1 MRDKAFFRSE
11 VIPLLLVLLGVV
23 IYSVV
28 YSFITVAKFN
38 AYNATIFD
46 LGVNAQILYGV
57 FHGGVSLTP
66 GSPNFI
72 NTGKMIYLVLAP
84 FYNLYPH
91 EQVLLVFQSVWIA
104 LGAVPIYFLVR
115 KNIGDNL
122 IAVLLALSWLLY
134 YPMSGVNWFDFH
146 LMALFPTFLLLG
158 IMFLEY
164 KKWKLAFIFLVLA
177 TITDFLIPLVMIFF
191 SLILLYRRVKG
202 ERETS
207 YTKLAVS
214 LIVISIAILVLT
226 NVLNGISYTTGYAYN
241 PATQV
246 SVFRSDYLQIAL
258 YLFRILLPLGFVSF
272 LAPEYLSL
280 LIPFFTL
287 ATVSRYQPYVS
298 TMFLQ
303 YPSLTAPIV
312 FIAAIEGI
320 RKLNHI
326 QWRYP
331 LKSRLRKFAVAI
343 IFVNFIL
350 AIFVTP
356 AGNLATNGIYN
367 SQAGY
372 IITGSHGIYDTGSEI
387 TQDTYVNSMNEL
399 VSLIPQGS
407 SVFAQNNLP
416 QLAQGRDIVMP
427 SVILSNST
435 HTLWPEYALVD
446 PYNSFFVNPVFPGE
460 DKNVNAMNAFN
471 LLYSSGMY
479 GILAESS
486 GIILLKN
493 HYSKDP
499 VLFNGQEYNFSLATL
514 QVPINVNLTN
524 ESGVYYLENLIHSTA
539 WYGPYITMPPGLYYI
554 NISLKSSHLIDND
567 SIVFQTSSFLENS
580 LNTTILLQKIINGS
594 SFNKAGYMNISMKLI
609 LNRYFTNIEFRGV
622 AATWSTPLS
631 LSYINIH
638 QISWSQ

>member
-11 VIPLLLVLLGVV
+11 VFPLLLVLLGVA

-46 LGVNAQILYGV
+46 LGVNAQFLYGV

-104 LGAVPIYFLVR
+104 LGTIPIYFLVK

-164 KKWKLAFIFLVLA
+164 KKWKLGFIFLVLA

-202 ERETS
+202 EREAS

-214 LIVISIAILVLT
+214 LIVISIAILVIT
-226 NVLNGISYTTGYAYN
+226 NTLNGISYTTGYTYSS
-241 PATQV
+241 ATQV
-246 SVFRSDYLQIAL
+246 SVFKSDYLQVAL
-258 YLFRILLPLGFVSF
+258 YLLRILLPLGFISF
-272 LAPEYLSL
+272 LAPGYLSL

-303 YPSLTAPIV
+303 YPALTAPII
-312 FIAAIEGI
+312 FISAVKGI
-320 RKLNHI
+320 GKLKKI
-326 QWRYP
+326 RWRFVVKP
-331 LKSRLRKFAVAI
+331 HLKTIAVAI
-343 IFVNFIL
+343 IFLNFVL
-350 AIFVTP
+350 ALFVTP
-356 AGNLATNGIYN
+356 AGNLTTNNFYN
-367 SQAGY
+367 TQTAY
-372 IITGSHGIYDTGSEI
+372 LITGNHGVYDTDSNIAPGS
-387 TQDTYVNSMNEL
+387 YVHSMNEL
-399 VSLIPQGS
+399 VSLVPEGS
-407 SVFAQNNLP
+407 TVFAQNNFP
-416 QLAQGRDIVMP
+416 QLAQGRSIVMP
-427 SVILSNST
+427 LSILSNT
-435 HTLWPEYALVD
+435 NHTLWPEYVLVD
-446 PYNSFFVNPVFPGE
+446 PYNSFFINPVFPGE
-460 DKNVNAMNAFN
+460 AHNVDAMNAFN
-471 LLYSSGMY
+471 LLYSSGVY
-479 GILAESS
+479 GILGESN
-486 GIILLKN
+486 GIVLLKM
-493 HYSKDP
+493 HYSGSP
-499 VLFNGQEYNFSLATL
+499 ELYNPLDYHYTIHNL
-514 QVPINVNLTN
+514 RIPNHVNLIN
-524 ESGVYYLENLIHSTA
+524 DSGTYYFKNLRNKTA
-539 WYGPYITMPPGLYYI
+539 WYGPYVVMAPGSYI
-554 NISLKSSHLIDND
+554 VNISMQAPNFTKND
-567 SIVFQTSSFLENS
+567 SMLFQISSFFES
-580 LNTTILLQKIINGS
+580 SKNTTILFQKTINQA
-594 SFNKAGYMNISMKLI
+594 SFSQTGLMNITLT
-609 LNRYFTNIEFRGV
+609 LNLDRYWNNVEFRGV
-622 AATWSTPLS
+622 DANWSSSLS
-631 LSYINIH
+631 LSYITVN
-638 QISWSQ
+638 QVGT

>member
-11 VIPLLLVLLGVV
+11 VIPLLLVMVGVAV
-23 IYSVV
+23 YSVV

-46 LGVNAQILYGV
+46 LGVNAQFLYGV

-104 LGAVPIYFLVR
+104 LGAVPIYFLVK
-115 KNIGDNL
+115 KNIGDKL

-226 NVLNGISYTTGYAYN
+226 NVLNGISYTTGYTYSS
-241 PATQV
+241 ATQV
-246 SVFRSDYLQIAL
+246 SVFKSDYLQIAL

-320 RKLNHI
+320 RKLKHI
-326 QWRYP
+326 QWRYS
-331 LKSRLRKFAVAI
+331 LKSHLRKFAVAI

-387 TQDTYVNSMNEL
+387 TQNTYVHSMNEL

-416 QLAQGRDIVMP
+416 QLAQGRNLVMP
-427 SVILSNST
+427 SAILSNSNLT
-435 HTLWPEYALVD
+435 SLPNYAIVD
-446 PYNSFFVNPVFPGE
+446 PYNVYFTNPVMPG
-460 DKNVNAMNAFN
+460 DSQNINAMDAFN
-471 LLYSSGMY
+471 FLYTSGQY
-479 GILAESS
+479 GILGEAS
-486 GIILLKN
+486 GILLLKL
-493 HYSKDP
+493 HYLGNP
-499 VLFNGQEYNFSLATL
+499 VLYNPQHYNYTLKNLRIPDGVSL
-514 QVPINVNLTN
+514 VN
-524 ESGVYYLENLIHSTA
+524 ESGTYYLENLTHRTA
-539 WYGPYITMPPGLYYI
+539 WYGPYMVLSPGSYTVNL
-554 NISLKSSHLIDND
+554 SLRSSHPINND
-567 SIVFQTSSFLENS
+567 SMLFQVSSFLSNS
-580 LNTTILLQKIINGS
+580 NNTTILLQNAIS
-594 SFNKAGYMNISMKLI
+594 RESFSNAGYLNLSMNLVI
-609 LNRYFTNIEFRGV
+609 NRYWTNVEFRGTD
-622 AATWSTPLS
+622 ASWSSPLS
-631 LSYINIH
+631 LLYLSVH
-638 QISWSQ
+638 QNSWA